1 MSWSPLLLTLLA
13 HCTGS
18 WAQSVLTQP
27 PSVSAALGQTVTISC
42 TGSSSNIGYGYYA
55 HWYQQLP
62 GTAPRTIIYNNN
74 NRPSGIPDRF
84 SGSKSGGSATLTITG
99 LQAEDEADYYCSSQ
113 KPTCSSVE
121 RDTRQ
126 QFLLSL
132 ACDAP
137 YSFADALGPGPSG
150 APPRSEALLSL
161 LSSESLRAAHSSI
174 KSLHQSGSPPWYLL
188 RFYSDSDMH
197 QGSGVP
203 RRFSGSKDALAS
215 AGLLL
220 ISGLQAEDK
229 ADYYCGMYHGS
240 GSNYCYPQCLR

>member
-99 LQAEDEADYYCSSQ
+99 LQAEDEADYYCSSWDDRLRV
-113 KPTCSSVE
+113 PTVGGH
-121 RDTRQ
+121 TPAVPAQ
-126 QFLLSL
+126 LSL
-132 ACDAP
+132 
-137 YSFADALGPGPSG
+137 
-150 APPRSEALLSL
+150 
-161 LSSESLRAAHSSI
+161 
-174 KSLHQSGSPPWYLL
+174 
-188 RFYSDSDMH
+188 
-197 QGSGVP
+197 
-203 RRFSGSKDALAS
+203 
-215 AGLLL
+215 
-220 ISGLQAEDK
+220 
-229 ADYYCGMYHGS
+229 
-240 GSNYCYPQCLR
+240 

>member
-99 LQAEDEADYYCSSQ
+99 LQAEDEADYYCSSSS
-113 KPTCSSVE
+113 CS
-121 RDTRQ
+121 
-126 QFLLSL
+126 
-132 ACDAP
+132 A
-137 YSFADALGPGPSG
+137 
-150 APPRSEALLSL
+150 
-161 LSSESLRAAHSSI
+161 
-174 KSLHQSGSPPWYLL
+174 
-188 RFYSDSDMH
+188 
-197 QGSGVP
+197 
-203 RRFSGSKDALAS
+203 
-215 AGLLL
+215 
-220 ISGLQAEDK
+220 
-229 ADYYCGMYHGS
+229 
-240 GSNYCYPQCLR
+240 